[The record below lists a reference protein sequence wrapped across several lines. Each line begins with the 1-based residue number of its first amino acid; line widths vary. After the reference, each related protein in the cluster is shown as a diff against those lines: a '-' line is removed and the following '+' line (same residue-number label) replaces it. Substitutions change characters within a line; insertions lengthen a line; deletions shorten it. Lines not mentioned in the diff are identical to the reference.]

1 MFNDIWQI
9 ATGIPLL
16 LCSVLALSLIT
27 ERALFLWRQKDLSQA
42 DYETALEHI
51 AAAETEKAITE
62 LVTAAPFYSQAL
74 TLMEK
79 EQASPK
85 AARDEQVSTLMVMF
99 NGRLRQRLNGL
110 ATIASLAP
118 MLGLLG
124 TIIGLMRAFQKI
136 GEHSGPVEPSLVAN
150 GLWQALST
158 TAAGIIIAA
167 FCILAHS
174 LFSSKIKKMMTRSQF
189 ILNRLSQ
196 LMQKHDKNTDNEE
209 QK

>member
-16 LCSVLALSLIT
+16 LCSIVALSLIT
-27 ERALFLWRQKDLSQA
+27 ERVIFLLRQKDLTQD
-42 DYETALEHI
+42 DYETTLKHI
-51 AAAETEKAITE
+51 AATETDTAINV
-62 LVTAAPFYSQAL
+62 LINAKPFYEQAL
-74 TLMEK
+74 ALMEK
-79 EQASPK
+79 EKESPK
-85 AARDEQVSTLMVMF
+85 ALRDEQVSTLMVMF

-136 GEHSGPVEPSLVAN
+136 GEHAGPVEPSLVAN

-174 LFSSKIKKMMTRSQF
+174 IFSSKIKKMMTRSQF

-196 LMQKHDKNTDNEE
+196 LMQKQNQHTDS
-209 QK
+209 KD

>member
-16 LCSVLALSLIT
+16 LCSIVALSLIT
-27 ERALFLWRQKDLSQA
+27 ERVIFLLRQKDLTQD
-42 DYETALEHI
+42 DYETTLKYI
-51 AAAETEKAITE
+51 AATETDTAINV
-62 LVTAAPFYSQAL
+62 LVNAKPFYEQAL
-74 TLMEK
+74 ALMEK
-79 EQASPK
+79 EKESPK
-85 AARDEQVSTLMVMF
+85 ALRDEQVSTLMVMF

-136 GEHSGPVEPSLVAN
+136 GEHAGPVEPSLVAN

-174 LFSSKIKKMMTRSQF
+174 IFSSKIKKMMTRSQF
-189 ILNRLSQ
+189 IFNRLSQ
-196 LMQKHDKNTDNEE
+196 LMQKQNQHTDS
-209 QK
+209 KD

>member
-16 LCSVLALSLIT
+16 LCSIVALSLIT
-27 ERALFLWRQKDLSQA
+27 ERVVFLLRQKDLTQD
-42 DYETALEHI
+42 DYETTLKYI
-51 AAAETEKAITE
+51 AATETDTAINV
-62 LVTAAPFYSQAL
+62 LVNAKPFYEQAL
-74 TLMEK
+74 ALMEK
-79 EQASPK
+79 EKESPK
-85 AARDEQVSTLMVMF
+85 ALRDEQVSTLMVMF

-136 GEHSGPVEPSLVAN
+136 GEHAGPVEPSLVAN

-174 LFSSKIKKMMTRSQF
+174 IFSSKIKKMMTRSQF

-196 LMQKHDKNTDNEE
+196 LMQKQNQHTDSKE
-209 QK
+209 